1 MQKAQLILAL
11 LFASSLLLLLSA
23 CSYKKESKSL
33 AFSNDFENEFGW
45 HDSPLLT
52 KGEAHS
58 GQYYNTVPGNGYS
71 TTFKKNFSDFEL
83 TPFQKIKLSAWV
95 RFPVLDSRATLVV
108 SIDSAE
114 GKAPFFWQSIAVED
128 FIEAKDSWFKVE
140 GEIDLPKNIKPN
152 YTLLVYVMNTCKKS
166 ILVDDL
172 AFELIK

>member
-1 MQKAQLILAL
+1 MQKAQLTLAL
-11 LFASSLLLLLSA
+11 LLSFCLLLMQSS
-23 CSYKKESKSL
+23 CSSKRENKTL
-33 AFSNDFENEFGW
+33 AFSNDFENDFGW

-83 TPFQKIKLSAWV
+83 APFQKIKLSTWV

-108 SIDSAE
+108 SIDSTE
-114 GKAPFFWQSIAVED
+114 GKTPFFWQSIAVED

-152 YTLLVYVMNTCKKS
+152 YTLLVYIMNTCKKS
-166 ILVDDL
+166 IWVDDL
-172 AFELIK
+172 SFELIK